1 MILKR
6 LFPLFWII
14 CVLYFNQALG
24 QQVLDMNKGNILY
37 TKKGIMDGNLVRTIF
52 FNHGEVAHWPDQ
64 PSGEWPKGSGH
75 SYVDGVAMIAQA
87 EVHYKGQ
94 VFHPLETR
102 YREFMRYAPD
112 GTPWGWEPLPNYAN
126 MAQSSPAMSNSPETW
141 PSHWP
146 DRPVDW
152 DGYWNGFFG
161 KGVENA
167 DLETYFVFDDSQDK
181 QYAIQYGFYPIPSDT
196 SRGGLG
202 LQVRNRG
209 FQWSQVLA
217 EDNIFW
223 YYEIQNIGQQ
233 DYPKTLFAQYVDWG
247 IGGVGGS
254 DFNSGAY
261 DTQLDISYSW
271 SELKVG
277 QPGNWSP
284 VGYAGYAFL
293 ESPGISDDG
302 IDNDDDGLT
311 DERRDNDA
319 GTFLTD
325 STQDKFYTDANKFY
339 AWYGHYWKPHWSGD
353 ENENWKSYTDLNH
366 NGKWDPGEPLNDDV
380 GTDGI
385 GPGDPGYKG
394 PDPDGSEG
402 DGKPEQG
409 EPDFGILDKDESDQ
423 LGLTGFNIFPVH
435 VYELHDDE
443 QNWAILTTLTPPSD
457 QILRGVNLA
466 NMFASGLFP
475 LHQGQ
480 TERFSMALLFGMDKD
495 DLARRKKTIQQIYN
509 ANYQFAKP
517 PDKPI
522 VTAVPGNGKVT
533 LYWDDTA
540 EKTYDRF
547 LQQYDFEGYKI
558 YKATDPN
565 FLESQVIT
573 DAFGKPTFKKPIA
586 QYDKI
591 DGIKGFFPI
600 SINGAEFYLGN
611 DTGLRHS
618 FVDTDVQNGQTYY
631 YAVVSYNYG
640 YLRTNVAGQQEGI
653 PPAECTSNIKVDA
666 NGNVKFVDVNCAV
679 VVPRAPSAGFVPAQI
694 AGQIQHN
701 GPGTGNIQLNV
712 LDAEAVKNNETYQI
726 TFNNTGNFNDSP
738 TPTYTL
744 QNLTENSVLESDIPV
759 TSYGQEIP
767 VFNGVIGYIYND
779 SIAVVDSTAWE
790 KGSCNYIVKVELDPK
805 FATTNVN
812 YPADFEI
819 RFFDHVVDTSQHL
832 YFGGPQAKAV
842 NFSVF
847 NLTEGKKAP
856 FFFFD
861 RNNDGQFDA
870 GDEVV
875 IVYGDS
881 AGKLPLSGNP
891 YRTAWSISFYSDSTQ
906 SNQIAPKP
914 GDVFFVGTKKPFR
927 SNESFTFTTK
937 AAFVDT
943 ALAKSS
949 LDKIAVVPNPYL
961 GAASWEP
968 PLLFQTGRG
977 ERRIY
982 FTHLPRICTIRIYT
996 VRGYLVQTLY
1006 HNSSADNGQEPW
1018 NLLTKDGMDVSYG
1031 VYIYEVDAPGIGKK
1045 IGKFAVI
1052 K

>member
-1 MILKR
+1 MEKLLAFVSSI
-6 LFPLFWII
+6 
-14 CVLYFNQALG
+14 ALLSVNMAHS
-24 QQVLDMNKGNILY
+24 QQILDMNKGNILY

-75 SYVDGVAMIAQA
+75 SYVDGVAMIAQT
-87 EVHYKGQ
+87 EVRYNGHI
-94 VFHPLETR
+94 FHPLETR

-126 MAQSSPAMSNSPETW
+126 MTQSSPAMSNNPATW

-146 DRPVDW
+146 DRPSDW

-161 KGVENA
+161 KGVQNA

-181 QYAIQYGFYPIPSDT
+181 QYATQYGYYPIPSDT
-196 SRGGLG
+196 TRGGLG

-223 YYEIQNIGQQ
+223 YYEIQNISQQ
-233 DYPKTLFAQYVDWG
+233 NYPKTLFAQYVDWG

-261 DTQLDISYSW
+261 DLQLDISYSW
-271 SELKVG
+271 SELKTG

-293 ESPGISDDG
+293 ESPGISDDE

-319 GTFLTD
+319 GVFLTD
-325 STQDKFYTDANKFY
+325 STQDRFYTDANKFY
-339 AWYGHYWKPHWSGD
+339 RWYGHYWKPHWSGD
-353 ENENWKSYTDLNH
+353 ENQNWRSFTDLNH
-366 NGKWDPGEPLNDDV
+366 NGRWDPGEPLNDDV

-385 GPGDPGYKG
+385 GPGDMGYKG

-402 DGKPEQG
+402 DGRPEQG
-409 EPDFGILDKDESDQ
+409 EPNFGILDKDESDQ

-443 QNWAILTTLTPPSD
+443 QNWAILTTLTPPSE
-457 QILRGVNLA
+457 QVLRGVNLA

-475 LHQGQ
+475 LYQAQ
-480 TERFSMALLFGMDKD
+480 TERFSMALLFGIDRD

-522 VTAVPGNGKVT
+522 LTAIPGDRKVT
-533 LYWDDTA
+533 LYWDDGA
-540 EKTYDRF
+540 EKTFDRF
-547 LQQYDFEGYKI
+547 LQEYDFEGYKI
-558 YKATDPN
+558 YKSTDPN
-565 FLESQVIT
+565 FLEAQVIT
-573 DAFGKPTFKKPIA
+573 DAFGKPTFRKPIA

-591 DGIKGFFPI
+591 DGIEGFFPI

-611 DTGLRHS
+611 DHGLRHS
-618 FVDTDVQNGQTYY
+618 YVDTDVQNGQTYY
-631 YAVVSYNYG
+631 YAVASYDYG
-640 YLRTNVAGQQEGI
+640 YIRTNVAGQLEGI
-653 PPAECTSNIKVDA
+653 PPSECTTNIKVDA
-666 NGNVKFVDVNCAV
+666 NGNVKFVDVNTAV
-679 VVPRAPSAGFVPAQI
+679 VVPRAPSAGFVPAEI
-694 AGQIQHN
+694 AGQIRHN
-701 GPGTGNIQLNV
+701 GPGTGTVQLTV
-712 LDAEAVKNNETYQI
+712 LNPEAVKDNETYQI
-726 TFNNTGNFNDSP
+726 TFNNNGRFNDSP
-738 TPTYTL
+738 RPTYSL
-744 QNLTENSVLESDIPV
+744 QNLTENVTIQSDVPV
-759 TSYGQEIP
+759 SYYGQEIP

-779 SIAVVDSTAWE
+779 SVAVVDSTAWK
-790 KGSCNYIVKVELDPK
+790 KGNCNYIVKVGFDTR

-819 RFFDHVVDTSQHL
+819 RFYDHVVDTSQHL
-832 YFGGPQAKAV
+832 YFGSPPAKPV
-842 NFSVF
+842 NFTVF
-847 NLTEGKKAP
+847 NLTEGIKAP
-856 FFFFD
+856 FLFFD
-861 RNNDGQFDA
+861 RNNNDQFDV
-870 GDEVV
+870 GDEIV

-881 AGKLPLSGNP
+881 AAKMPVSGSP
-891 YRTAWSISFYSDSTQ
+891 YRTTWSITFYSDTTTPT
-906 SNQIAPKP
+906 QIAPSA
-914 GDVFFVGTKKPFR
+914 GDIYFIGTTKPFR
-927 SNESFTFTTK
+927 TNESFTFTTK
-937 AAFVDT
+937 GAFIDT
-943 ALAKSS
+943 SLARSS

-982 FTHLPRICTIRIYT
+982 FTHLPRVCTIRIYT
-996 VRGYLVQTLY
+996 IRGYLVQTLY
-1006 HNSSADNGQEPW
+1006 HNSSADDGKESW
-1018 NLLTKDGMDVSYG
+1018 NLLTKDGMDVAYG
-1031 VYIYEVDAPGIGKK
+1031 VYIYEVDAPGIGNK
-1045 IGKFAVI
+1045 IGKFAVV